1 MDDNTIIDLLFERQ
15 DSVLEQL
22 QQKYGALCHNVA
34 YSILDSEE
42 DSKECMNDVLMKLWS
57 SIPPDRPESLKAY
70 LVRITRNLS
79 IDRLRHRR
87 SAKRNSMCDVPLS
100 ELEACIPGGTSPDE
114 QIDCAE
120 LGRLISR
127 FLRELTPEYRFIFM
141 GRYWNGRSI
150 KSLASEFDM
159 TCGYVKSLLFR
170 LRGSLREMLEKEG
183 FSI

>member
-1 MDDNTIIDLLFERQ
+1 MDDNIIIDQLFERQ

-22 QQKYGALCHNVA
+22 QLKYGALCHNVA

-87 SAKRNSMCDVPLS
+87 SAKRNSMCDVPLT
-100 ELEACIPGGTSPDE
+100 ELEACIPGGLLPTS
-114 QIDCAE
+114 
-120 LGRLISR
+120 RLTAQS
-127 FLRELTPEYRFIFM
+127 
-141 GRYWNGRSI
+141 
-150 KSLASEFDM
+150 SEGLSVSF
-159 TCGYVKSLLFR
+159 YVSLLP
-170 LRGSLREMLEKEG
+170 SAA
-183 FSI
+183 